1 MNLPD
6 FDEKIDIEAVKRHF
20 IELLEIFSTSVDGR
34 CAFICNIP
42 EHYSIWS
49 KEAVEYFGLPEERMY
64 FAEDKWIDY
73 IAPEDRDRF
82 KKNIDNLFSG
92 KTDHHEI
99 YYRVRNKEGF
109 YVTCVSKGRVIKEN
123 GEPKFFAGIFIN
135 YDLNDKIETVTGLYS
150 HPVMLQMMEDFA
162 SQNKPYYLVLMGIQR
177 FSFINSTYGYKFGN
191 KVIRAFSD
199 LMLYGKKEGYVFKI
213 EGVKF
218 AYLIE
223 CDYLSQEELIEKTDK
238 LRNYVKD
245 NLIINGTKVNLE
257 ICCSLIRVDNPDIDV
272 NAIYNSAIYALEQA
286 KEENRQS
293 TIIVDDE
300 YFEGNKQ
307 QLELLSK
314 IRRSIYNNQKGFFM
328 TYQPIVDAT
337 TEELI
342 GAEALLR
349 WQDEKDVVVWPSRY
363 IGWLEQDAL
372 FYDLGKWIIKTSLI
386 DMLPVLKKKPKFII
400 SINLAYPQLQR
411 PEFETDLI
419 SIINEVGFPMENIKL
434 ELTERC
440 RVLNLDFLRNNV
452 VFFNSMGIK
461 SAIDDFGTGYSAL
474 SLMMELPVTQI
485 KIDKSF
491 VDNIKDNYAKQ
502 SLLKAVTTCAKELD
516 KQVCIEGIESKEL
529 SDYLRDN
536 YMVTCFQG
544 FYYDRPLTV
553 SAFMDKYFNN

>member
-6 FDEKIDIEAVKRHF
+6 FDEKIDIEAVERHF
-20 IELLEIFSTSVDGR
+20 AEIFDILSNTIDGKYVY
-34 CAFICNIP
+34 ICNIP
-42 EHYSIWS
+42 EDYSIWS
-49 KEAVEYFGLPEERMY
+49 KEAVEYFGLPGKGMVGAGEIW
-64 FAEDKWIDY
+64 ADH
-73 IAPEDRDRF
+73 IAPDDRDRYMQ
-82 KKNIDNLFSG
+82 NIQDLFSG
-92 KTDHHEI
+92 KTDKHDM
-99 YYRVRNKEGF
+99 YYRARNKEGY
-109 YVTCVSKGRVIKEN
+109 YVTCACKGRVIWEN
-123 GEPKFFAGIFIN
+123 GAPKFFAGTIVN
-135 YDLNDKIETVTGLYS
+135 YELSDSIEPVTGLYS
-150 HPVMLQMMEDFA
+150 HPVLIQRMEAFA
-162 SQNKPYYLVLMGIQR
+162 REKKPYYLALMGIQR
-177 FSFINSTYGYKFGN
+177 FSYINSTYGYKFGN
-191 KVIRAFSD
+191 KVIRSISE
-199 LMLYGKKEGYVFKI
+199 LMLYDKKEGYVFKI

-363 IGWLEQDAL
+363 IEWLEQDAL
-372 FYDLGKWIIKTSLI
+372 FYDLGKWILRTSLT
-386 DMLPVLKKKPKFII
+386 DMLPVLKEKPDFII
-400 SINLAYPQLQR
+400 NINLAYPQLQR
-411 PEFETDLI
+411 PEFEADLVK
-419 SIINEVGFPMENIKL
+419 IIDEVGFPKENIKL

-452 VFFNSMGIK
+452 IFFNSLGIK

-491 VDNIKDNYAKQ
+491 VDNIDTNSAKQ
-502 SLLKAVTTCAKELD
+502 SLLKAVTTCAKELGI
-516 KQVCIEGIESKEL
+516 QVCVEGIESKEL
-529 SDYLRDN
+529 ADFLRNN
-536 YMVTCFQG
+536 YTVTCFQG
-544 FYYDRPLTV
+544 FYYDRPLTHT
-553 SAFMDKYFNN
+553 ALMNKYFNK